1 MITMI
6 IDIHCHLGQPEMF
19 PKKYLEA
26 FANHISKM
34 LSGVS
39 KKEVYDSE
47 IMKKSFD
54 GAPER
59 LINEMDQAGI
69 DKTVVFGVDW
79 GLALGEPEVKINDYN
94 KYIVKSC
101 EKYPDRLI
109 PFFTIDPRR
118 EKASQ
123 LLETAIKDWG
133 MKGLKLHPSTGY
145 DINGPKALEIF
156 NKALELNIP
165 IISHLGYLIGLKG
178 RSAKPEFFDDISTD
192 FPNLKISLA
201 HLNYGSV
208 DDLLSLMFSK
218 TNIYCDFCAHGQIL
232 MMNSPPDLYKQLRYF
247 MNFEGVKDRV
257 MFGSDW
263 PMTSNIMSLK
273 DWVSTIRN
281 LRSEK
286 VSALLDNLG
295 YKKFKNS
302 EIKKLLGKNAEGF
315 LNGIL

>member
-1 MITMI
+1 
-6 IDIHCHLGQPEMF
+6 
-19 PKKYLEA
+19 
-26 FANHISKM
+26 
-34 LSGVS
+34 
-39 KKEVYDSE
+39 
-47 IMKKSFD
+47 
-54 GAPER
+54 
-59 LINEMDQAGI
+59 
-69 DKTVVFGVDW
+69 
-79 GLALGEPEVKINDYN
+79 
-94 KYIVKSC
+94 
-101 EKYPDRLI
+101 
-109 PFFTIDPRR
+109 
-118 EKASQ
+118 
-123 LLETAIKDWG
+123 